1 MLWNRLYVLRIE
13 MYREKCNIQGRKMV
27 FLILERINMPLGDR
41 LKRERERKRWSQ
53 NELSR
58 LSGVRQ
64 ALISELESGKKR
76 DTTGSVLKRLARTLG
91 VTMDYLGGMYEEPDS
106 VVSDQTLSFVV

>member
-1 MLWNRLYVLRIE
+1 
-13 MYREKCNIQGRKMV
+13 
-27 FLILERINMPLGDR
+27 MPLDIR
-41 LKRERERKRWSQ
+41 LKRERERKGWSQ

-91 VTMDYLGGMYEEPDS
+91 VTMDYLGGMYEDEEKDES
-106 VVSDQTLSFVV
+106 AQIIAR